1 LLVLHGNADPF
12 VNPQVA
18 QFKKQMDSIGA
29 DYKFIGYD
37 SATHA
42 FTNPASTENGKKFK
56 MPIAYNAKA
65 DTASWKEMENF
76 FSATLK

>member
-1 LLVLHGNADPF
+1 MRIHGQSAGGPIQKADGLHR
-12 VNPQVA
+12 
-18 QFKKQMDSIGA
+18 A

-37 SATHA
+37 SAMHA

-65 DTASWKEMENF
+65 DTASWKEMQTF
-76 FSATLK
+76 LVMC

>member
-1 LLVLHGNADPF
+1 
-12 VNPQVA
+12 
-18 QFKKQMDSIGA
+18 MDSIGA

-37 SATHA
+37 SAMHA
-42 FTNPASTENGKKFK
+42 FTNPGATELGKKFS

-65 DTASWKEMENF
+65 DTASWKEMQSF

>member
-1 LLVLHGNADPF
+1 
-12 VNPQVA
+12 VA

-65 DTASWKEMENF
+65 DSASWKEMETF
-76 FSATLK
+76 FSSTLK